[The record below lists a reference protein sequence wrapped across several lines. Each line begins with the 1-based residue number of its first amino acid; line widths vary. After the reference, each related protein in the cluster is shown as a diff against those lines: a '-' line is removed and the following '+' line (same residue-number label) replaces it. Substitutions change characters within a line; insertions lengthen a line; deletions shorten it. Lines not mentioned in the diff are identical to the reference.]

1 MSSNKQRPLPQSLG
15 LPFTGADSHA
25 HLDDERLLP
34 DLSGVL
40 ERAAASGVSLIVHMF
55 LQHERYA
62 ANRGLILDAAA
73 SLSVAPDICFARG
86 LHPEDVLHADE
97 EEWEHLV
104 DAVKNDPLIRAIGE
118 IGLDYHYEEG
128 YSPSA
133 LQEPWFR
140 RQLRLA
146 KELDKPVVIHARDA
160 WDKVFDILDEEGMR
174 EWPLLWHC
182 FGGDAARAAQ
192 IMERGWYIAFGGA
205 STFKAN
211 SEVRE
216 ALHLVLPER
225 LMLETDCP
233 YLAPV
238 PWRGKTNEPA
248 LTVFTAECLAGELG
262 MSMEDLWTLAG
273 ANTRR
278 FFGMQKN
285 D

>member
-1 MSSNKQRPLPQSLG
+1 MSSNKERPLPQSLG

-182 FGGDAARAAQ
+182 FGGDAARAAR
-192 IMERGWYIAFGGA
+192 IMEHGWHIAFGGA

-216 ALHLVLPER
+216 ALHSVLPER

-262 MSMEDLWTLAG
+262 MSTEDLWTLAG

>member
-1 MSSNKQRPLPQSLG
+1 MI
-15 LPFTGADSHA
+15 FETHA
-25 HLDDERLLP
+25 HYDDEAFDEDREKLLETMHAQ
-34 DLSGVL
+34 GIEKIINV
-40 ERAAASGVSLIVHMF
+40 G
-55 LQHERYA
+55 
-62 ANRGLILDAAA
+62 A
-73 SLSVAPDICFARG
+73 SLQGVRDTVALTEKYPFVYGAVGIHPDEVGNLTEEDMKELRG
-86 LHPEDVLHADE
+86 YCDREKIA
-97 EEWEHLV
+97 
-104 DAVKNDPLIRAIGE
+104 AIGE

-262 MSMEDLWTLAG
+262 MSMEDLWMLAG

>member
-1 MSSNKQRPLPQSLG
+1 MSSKKNRPLPQSLG

-34 DLSGVL
+34 DLSGML
-40 ERAAASGVSLIVHMF
+40 ERAASSGVSLIVHMF

-62 ANRGLILDAAA
+62 SNRDLILNAAA
-73 SLSVAPDICFARG
+73 ALPKAPDICFVRG
-86 LHPEDVLHADE
+86 LHPEDVLAADE

-104 DAVKNDPLIRAIGE
+104 DVVKNDPLIRAIGE

-146 KELDKPVVIHARDA
+146 RELDKPVVIHSREA
-160 WDKVFDILDEEGMR
+160 WDRMFAILDEEDMPGR
-174 EWPLLWHC
+174 PLLWHC
-182 FGGDAARAAQ
+182 FGGDAARARQ
-192 IMERGWYIAFGGA
+192 IMERGWHIAFGGA
-205 STFKAN
+205 ATFKAN
-211 SEVRE
+211 AEVRE
-216 ALHLVLPER
+216 ALHAVLPER

-233 YLAPV
+233 YLAPE

-248 LTVFTAECLAGELG
+248 LAVFTAERLAPELA
-262 MSMEDLWTLAG
+262 MSTEELWTLAG
-273 ANTRR
+273 ENARR
-278 FFGMQKN
+278 FFGM
-285 D
+285 